1 VDPWIVIAGGGT
13 AGHLVP
19 GLVVADELVARGHE
33 RGAIHFVGSERGP
46 EATMVPERGYGVTL
60 LGGRGIE
67 RKLSVQNI
75 KSAWGLLMALFSA
88 IALLRSNRPKV
99 VLTLGGYASLACG
112 IGAVVLRIPL
122 VVAEQNAR
130 AGLANRLVGRMAKAC
145 AVPFEGTDLPR
156 SVVTGNPV
164 RPEIFAAADLGDAE
178 AASMMGL
185 PSDRIRLVVFTGSL
199 GSRKVNEAIVELA
212 GRWRHRSDLAIH
224 HVVGRRDFGDL
235 PLPSSLDSVATGDP
249 DTMQWG
255 GDETIWYRQVAYEDR
270 MGPALAAADVVVSR
284 AGGSTV
290 AELAVVGV
298 PAVLVPLPIATRN
311 HQQFNAG
318 DLVRAGGAVLIIDA
332 ALSADSLEG
341 ALLPLLDD
349 EAARERMAEAARS
362 VGRPEAAAL
371 VADLVEEHASAR

>member
-1 VDPWIVIAGGGT
+1 
-13 AGHLVP
+13 
-19 GLVVADELVARGHE
+19 
-33 RGAIHFVGSERGP
+33 
-46 EATMVPERGYGVTL
+46 
-60 LGGRGIE
+60 
-67 RKLSVQNI
+67 
-75 KSAWGLLMALFSA
+75 MALFSA

>member
-1 VDPWIVIAGGGT
+1 
-13 AGHLVP
+13 
-19 GLVVADELVARGHE
+19 
-33 RGAIHFVGSERGP
+33 
-46 EATMVPERGYGVTL
+46 
-60 LGGRGIE
+60 
-67 RKLSVQNI
+67 
-75 KSAWGLLMALFSA
+75 
-88 IALLRSNRPKV
+88 
-99 VLTLGGYASLACG
+99 
-112 IGAVVLRIPL
+112 
-122 VVAEQNAR
+122 
-130 AGLANRLVGRMAKAC
+130 
-145 AVPFEGTDLPR
+145 
-156 SVVTGNPV
+156 VTGNPV